1 MWAPLAALIFVA
13 GAASTPGMIEAE
25 RQYLQQQEPV
35 IEVDEIQT
43 TAIEAVD
50 TERLAAE

>member
-1 MWAPLAALIFVA
+1 MWAPLAALIFAA

-25 RQYLQQQEPV
+25 RQYLQPQEPV
-35 IEVDEIQT
+35 IEVEEIQT
-43 TAIEAVD
+43 TAVEAVD